1 MGLIA
6 DIEWPGIAGLFA
18 FADLLAVTVTIL
30 WILTIKRE
38 PTSAI
43 AWCLVVFFLP
53 VIGIL
58 LFIVFGYQN
67 VQRPLSEKREHA
79 REFRTKPSR
88 SKRTPA
94 ADPQGLASLAEGLGA
109 MPLTGGNRVRFFHDV
124 AAAYDELL
132 DAIRD
137 ARHHIH
143 VEFFI
148 VRSDETGRRFM
159 TALAEKARSGVQV
172 RLLYDAIGSWTF
184 GFDVRDILLRAGGQV
199 VPFLPFTNP
208 LRRRMQINLRNHRK
222 IVVIDGRVGFTGGLN
237 LGDEYLGKVRKFG
250 AWRDTFLRLDGP
262 AVVGLQRVF
271 GEDWDFAA
279 HEEFEGAAYYP
290 EIPPAGDESVQIAW
304 SGPDQ
309 DTKPIREVYFAA
321 IMRAR
326 RRVWI
331 STPYLVPDAS
341 LTDALALAARS
352 GRDVRIILPFRPDKW
367 IPLMA
372 GRYLWGAL
380 LEAGVK
386 IYQYTPGFMH
396 AKMLIVD
403 DSWASVGSVNFDN
416 RSLHLNFEVTAL
428 MESPALV
435 SELET
440 AMLAD
445 MARCIEVTVGSFGQ
459 RPFVSKMAENAARLA
474 SPIL

>member
-1 MGLIA
+1 
-6 DIEWPGIAGLFA
+6 
-18 FADLLAVTVTIL
+18 
-30 WILTIKRE
+30 
-38 PTSAI
+38 
-43 AWCLVVFFLP
+43 
-53 VIGIL
+53 
-58 LFIVFGYQN
+58 
-67 VQRPLSEKREHA
+67 
-79 REFRTKPSR
+79 
-88 SKRTPA
+88 
-94 ADPQGLASLAEGLGA
+94 
-109 MPLTGGNRVRFFHDV
+109 
-124 AAAYDELL
+124 
-132 DAIRD
+132 
-137 ARHHIH
+137 
-143 VEFFI
+143 
-148 VRSDETGRRFM
+148 
-159 TALAEKARSGVQV
+159 
-172 RLLYDAIGSWTF
+172 
-184 GFDVRDILLRAGGQV
+184 
-199 VPFLPFTNP
+199 
-208 LRRRMQINLRNHRK
+208 
-222 IVVIDGRVGFTGGLN
+222 
-237 LGDEYLGKVRKFG
+237 
-250 AWRDTFLRLDGP
+250 
-262 AVVGLQRVF
+262 
-271 GEDWDFAA
+271 
-279 HEEFEGAAYYP
+279 
-290 EIPPAGDESVQIAW
+290 
-304 SGPDQ
+304 
-309 DTKPIREVYFAA
+309 
-321 IMRAR
+321 MRAR

-341 LTDALALAARS
+341 LTDALGLAARS

-445 MARCIEVTVGSFGQ
+445 IARCIEVTVGSFGQ